1 MEEIEKFVL
10 SMEEKVTELDAQMQ
24 EQVQS
29 LNAKM
34 DAIKALIKEK
44 KIDIDNAKN
53 SIEGRI
59 WRVGDVL
66 LSDGVVV
73 NADNVEDM
81 EEADIQKAEGIV
93 CAVKKDGKIAYILN
107 AKQPTAK
114 FNEKG
119 NYENKL
125 SKYKDGWKTPDIK
138 TLQKIVDNIK
148 LINDILMTLGSPQI
162 KEYKKHEY
170 NGDRDCYIYVSGN
183 IEKIEERSSSF
194 GGIFMAI
201 NQVAGGEILDNRNI
215 TALGICLSDEEI
227 QARPFDYAL
236 DFATIPVK
244 QV

>member
-66 LSDGVVV
+66 LSDGAVV
-73 NADNVEDM
+73 NADDVEDM

-107 AKQPTAK
+107 AKEPTAG
-114 FNEKG
+114 FSEEDD
-119 NYENKL
+119 YENNL
-125 SKYKDGWKTPDIK
+125 TKYKDGWKTPDIK
-138 TLQKIVDNIK
+138 TLQKIVENLD

-162 KEYKKHEY
+162 KKYEEDINNKYY
-170 NGDRDCYIYVSGN
+170 TYISRN
-183 IEKIEERSSSF
+183 IEKIIQEHFCTDDYYGLVKDYDR
-194 GGIFMAI
+194 
-201 NQVAGGEILDNRNI
+201 RI
-215 TALGICLSDEEI
+215 TALGISLYNKEI
-227 QARPFDYAL
+227 QSYDCAVRFG
-236 DFATIPVK
+236 TIPVRE
-244 QV
+244 V